1 MEGANGNG
9 MVGTVAKAAVSG
21 ALKGA
26 SQGGGLLSAPFKA
39 IKVGGNAIQG
49 IARNLHSFDK
59 KMSQKSRFKPISAP
73 TYENKVKQTLGIG
86 K

>member
-21 ALKGA
+21 AIKGA
-26 SQGGGLLSAPFKA
+26 SQGGGLLNAPFKA
-39 IKVGGNAIQG
+39 LKAGGNAIKG
-49 IARNLHSFDK
+49 IARNLHKFDK
-59 KMSQKSRFKPISAP
+59 KMSQKSRFKPTTP
-73 TYENKVKQTLGIG
+73 TYENKVKQMLGIG